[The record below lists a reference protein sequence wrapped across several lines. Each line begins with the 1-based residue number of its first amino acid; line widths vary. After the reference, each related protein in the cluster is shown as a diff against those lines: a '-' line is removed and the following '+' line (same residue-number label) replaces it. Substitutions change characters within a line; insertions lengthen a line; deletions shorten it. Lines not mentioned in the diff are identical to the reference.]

1 MQKKRNKLQRCKSKV
16 TFLAYLDTHPWL
28 QNETYYWTGDRKIKC
43 QVCDKII
50 PTASK
55 MKQHSKGIKHKKKL
69 VDHHK
74 SRVLRSVKELSILPK
89 CLDAISLSIQNDG
102 TLDNVKTNRDN
113 KKDDMIE
120 NEETYLK
127 EFNVIDECFN
137 WIVNDVSE
145 IDRVLGIM
153 NEDKQ
158 VDKARVDKAQG
169 KQIHKMKSSVS
180 VQVPIHLFADGQ
192 VENIKDYVNSVESI
206 VTNICNNINVGE
218 VHSVL
223 DILNEEEW
231 VDKARVD
238 KAEAKWIQEMKSSVS
253 VQVPIRLFLL
263 MVKGKI

>member
-74 SRVLRSVKELSILPK
+74 NRVLPSVKELSILPK
-89 CLDAISLSIQNDG
+89 CFDDEIECIQNNG
-102 TLDNVKTNRDN
+102 TLDNVKTADKEN
-113 KKDDMIE
+113 KNDDMI
-120 NEETYLK
+120 
-127 EFNVIDECFN
+127 DDCFN
-137 WIVNDVSE
+137 GIVNDVSE
-145 IDRVLGIM
+145 VDRVLGVM

-158 VDKARVDKAQG
+158 VDKATVHKAQG
-169 KQIHKMKSSVS
+169 KQIHEMKSSVS

-192 VENIKDYVNSVESI
+192 VENIKDYVNSLESI

-231 VDKARVD
+231 VDKARGD
-238 KAEAKWIQEMKSSVS
+238 KAEAKQIQEMKSSVS